1 MSFLFPNQH
10 VLHQSFSSPLN
21 QKARTVPSPKA
32 TPYQARPEL
41 FAAYSVVDDAKNK
54 AQQLSAEAQKEFDKA
69 SGAGG
74 KKQLELYTP
83 TFYAAATF
91 GGLLACGLTHTAVTP
106 LDLVKCRRQ
115 VDAKL
120 YKGNFQAWGLI
131 FRSEGVR
138 GIFTGWSPT
147 LFGYSAQGAF
157 KYGWYEY
164 FKKKYSDLAGPEN
177 AYKYKTVLYLTAS
190 ASAEFLADL
199 ALCPFEAVKVRMQ
212 TTIPPPYKGT
222 LDGISKIT
230 AAEGVG
236 GLYKGL
242 YPLWGR
248 QIPYTMMKFASFE
261 TIVEKIYESLP
272 GQKSDYGK
280 GAQTAVS
287 FSGGYL
293 AGILCAI
300 VSHPADVLVSKLN
313 ANRGAGEAFGAAVA
327 RNYRDIGFMGLWNGL
342 PVRIVMIGT
351 LTGLQWMIYDYFKM
365 FMGFPTTG
373 GAAPPEKK

>member
-1 MSFLFPNQH
+1 MSYLFPSQH
-10 VLHQSFSSPLN
+10 TLAQSFGSSPL
-21 QKARTVPSPKA
+21 APRAPPRTSA
-32 TPYQARPEL
+32 TVNSSSKPTYWG
-41 FAAYSVVDDAKNK
+41 AAYSVTDKAKE
-54 AQQLSAEAQKEFDKA
+54 LSAEAQAEFDKA
-69 SGAGG
+69 SKAAQAKAG
-74 KKQLELYTP
+74 KIELYSGKY
-83 TFYAAATF
+83 YAACTF

-115 VDAKL
+115 VDSKL

-131 FRSEGVR
+131 YRAEGLR

-147 LFGYSAQGAF
+147 FFGYSAQGAF

-164 FKKKYSDLAGPEN
+164 FKKSYSDVVGPE
-177 AYKYKTVLYLTAS
+177 AATKYKTVLYLTAS
-190 ASAEFLADL
+190 ASAEFLADI
-199 ALCPFEAVKVRMQ
+199 ALCPMEAVKVRMQ
-212 TTIPPPYKGT
+212 TTMPPPYKGT
-222 LDGISKIT
+222 FDGISKIM
-230 AAEGVG
+230 AAEGAG

-261 TIVEKIYESLP
+261 TIVEMIYARMP

-280 GAQTAVS
+280 GTQTAVS
-287 FSGGYL
+287 FAGGYM

-313 ANRGAGEAFGAAVA
+313 ANRKAGEGFGAAVA
-327 RNYRDIGFMGLWNGL
+327 RNYGEMGFMGLWNGL

-351 LTGLQWMIYDYFKM
+351 LTGLQWMIYDYFKI
-365 FMGFPTTG
+365 FMGLPTTG
-373 GAAPPEKK
+373 GGAPPPEKK

>member
-1 MSFLFPNQH
+1 M
-10 VLHQSFSSPLN
+10 
-21 QKARTVPSPKA
+21 
-32 TPYQARPEL
+32 
-41 FAAYSVVDDAKNK
+41 
-54 AQQLSAEAQKEFDKA
+54 
-69 SGAGG
+69 
-74 KKQLELYTP
+74 
-83 TFYAAATF
+83 
-91 GGLLACGLTHTAVTP
+91 THTAVTP

-131 FRSEGVR
+131 FRQEGIR

-164 FKKKYSDLAGPEN
+164 FKKTYSDLAGPEN
-177 AYKYKTVLYLTAS
+177 SYKYKTLLYLTAS
-190 ASAEFLADL
+190 ASAEFLADI

-212 TTIPPPYKGT
+212 TTMPPPYTGT
-222 LDGISKIT
+222 FDGISKIV
-230 AAEGVG
+230 ASEGVG

-242 YPLWGR
+242 YPLWAR

-300 VSHPADVLVSKLN
+300 VSHPADVMVSKLN
-313 ANRGAGEAFGAAVA
+313 SNRKAGEGFGAALA
-327 RNYRDIGFMGLWNGL
+327 RNYKVTGFMGLWNGL

-351 LTGLQWMIYDYFKM
+351 LTGLQWMIYVSLSDLIF
-365 FMGFPTTG
+365 
-373 GAAPPEKK
+373 